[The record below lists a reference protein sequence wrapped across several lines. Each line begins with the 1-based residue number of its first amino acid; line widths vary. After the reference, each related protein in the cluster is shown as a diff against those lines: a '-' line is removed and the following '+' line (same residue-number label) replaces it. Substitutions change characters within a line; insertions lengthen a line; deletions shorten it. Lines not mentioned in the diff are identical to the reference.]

1 MFLLHLG
8 HALLEDIEANGGF
21 MLVHDQRGRQANGGF
36 SAAEQQKTPFER
48 HTKVAHIADR
58 GASYRMDSVR
68 ADGNDAEQ
76 MWQVSR
82 EAIGKARAGGG
93 PTLIEAVTF
102 RFRGHS
108 FGDDSSYIVPDQ
120 MSRALVDDSVPRLR
134 AALLEAGHATEDELA
149 ELEKRVAVRIDEAVQ
164 FALDSPFP
172 DEAEIRRDIYSTE
185 VTV

>member
-1 MFLLHLG
+1 VFVCQNNLYG
-8 HALLEDIEANGGF
+8 E
-21 MLVHDQRGRQANGGF
+21 
-36 SAAEQQKTPFER
+36 KTPFER
-48 HTKVAHIADR
+48 HTKVAHITDR
-58 GASYRMDSVR
+58 AISYRMDAVR

-108 FGDDSSYIVPDQ
+108 FGDDSSYIPHDQ
-120 MSRALVDDSVPRLR
+120 MSRALTEDPVPRLR
-134 AALLEAGHATEDELA
+134 AALVEAGHATSDELT
-149 ELEKRVAVRIDEAVQ
+149 ELEKRVAVGIDEAVQ

-172 DEAEIRRDIYSTE
+172 DEAEIRRDVYSDE
-185 VTV
+185 VAV